1 MMKTMKRYIALWGCL
16 LAITAAM
23 AQTDTTLN
31 RNVTV
36 EREFQPV
43 VQSAGKITQ
52 PPVITETTPPE
63 HPVLSFDDAALIS
76 PDFITNDP

>member
-1 MMKTMKRYIALWGCL
+1 MRRYIAIILCL
-16 LAITAAM
+16 LAVTAAM

-43 VQSAGKITQ
+43 VQAAGKINQ
-52 PPVITETTPPE
+52 KPAITETTLPE
-63 HPVLSFDDAALIS
+63 HPVVYSDYNALLSPAF
-76 PDFITNDP
+76 N